1 MKNTDELAL
10 GGKMGSVADKAQS
23 DKGGNEDRNST
34 FDQYILPD
42 KHGGMA
48 LSDSLGRAA
57 GTGLDDTIGDAM
69 RGGVDKL
76 EGFDKSDKFILN
88 PKDARRL
95 DELLIKKNVEV
106 TDKDRKEA
114 QSQLDKQ
121 ASKLIPEADRKAMSE
136 ISGAL
141 LNGDQEAF
149 SKAISKYAND
159 PAKLAALVGEVNKNL
174 KNKGSDTQ
182 MAVNKDGKVVV
193 HNADSSQ
200 AVEFDPKT
208 GKAAVLSVKH
218 GFHGPVQGGEILG
231 ADAGAVF
238 KKHGDDAVN
247 GVLGRDSLVK
257 PMPFYGYDES
267 NEGEK
272 PWILKMPYKKTM
284 ENIGGGVAGGVAGG
298 ALKGLERMFDNSEN

>member
-10 GGKMGSVADKAQS
+10 GGKMGSVADKALS

-34 FDQYILPD
+34 FDQYILPG
-42 KHGGMA
+42 KHGGKT
-48 LSDSLGRAA
+48 LSDSLARGA
-57 GTGLDDTIGDAM
+57 DVVIGDAI
-69 RGGVDKL
+69 RGGVGKL
-76 EGFDKSDKFILN
+76 DGFDKPDIFG
-88 PKDARRL
+88 DFR
-95 DELLIKKNVEV
+95 KNVEV

-141 LNGDQEAF
+141 LSGDQEAF
-149 SKAISKYAND
+149 SKAIGKYAND

-193 HNADSSQ
+193 HNSDSSE

-208 GKAAVLSVKH
+208 GKSAVLSVEH

-238 KKHGDDAVN
+238 KRHGDDAVN
-247 GVLGRDSLVK
+247 GVLGRDSFVK
-257 PMPFYGYDES
+257 PIPFYGFD
-267 NEGEK
+267 K
-272 PWILKMPYKKTM
+272 PWLEKLPYKKTL
-284 ENIGGGVAGGVAGG
+284 EGIGGGAAGGAAGS
-298 ALKGLERMFDNSEN
+298 ALKGLERMFDYSED

>member
-10 GGKMGSVADKAQS
+10 GGKMGSVADKAMS

-42 KHGGMA
+42 RHGGKA
-48 LSDSLGRAA
+48 LSDALDRAGGKGLGEAI
-57 GTGLDDTIGDAM
+57 GGLDKID
-69 RGGVDKL
+69 
-76 EGFDKSDKFILN
+76 GFDKSGKFLIEKE
-88 PKDARRL
+88 PFRL
-95 DELLIKKNVEV
+95 DELLHKKNPEV

-114 QSQLDKQ
+114 QGLLDKQ

-141 LNGDQEAF
+141 LSGDQEAF
-149 SKAISKYAND
+149 AKAIGKYAND

-193 HNADSSQ
+193 HNSDSSE

-208 GKAAVLSVKH
+208 GKAAVLSVEH
-218 GFHGPVQGGEILG
+218 GLHGPVQGGEILG

-238 KKHGDDAVN
+238 KRHGDDAVN
-247 GVLGRDSLVK
+247 GVLGRDSFAK
-257 PMPFYGYDES
+257 PIPFYGFD
-267 NEGEK
+267 K
-272 PWILKMPYKKTM
+272 PWLENLPYKKTL
-284 ENIGGGVAGGVAGG
+284 EGIGGGAAGGAAGS
-298 ALKGLERMFDNSEN
+298 ALKGLERMFNNSQD